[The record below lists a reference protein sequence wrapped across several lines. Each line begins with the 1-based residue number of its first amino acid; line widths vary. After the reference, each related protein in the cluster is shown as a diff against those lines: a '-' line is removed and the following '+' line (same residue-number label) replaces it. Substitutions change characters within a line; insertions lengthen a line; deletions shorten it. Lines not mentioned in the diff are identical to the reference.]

1 MRNQL
6 KKFGVVLVSCMF
18 SSLAF
23 SQSITVQA
31 DKDVPK
37 DKVAPAEAVS
47 LPAFIITPDAKRYS
61 KTEKILLD
69 QKDDG
74 AITITLADDSV
85 LEKHVFEVP
94 VLDNFGYYFLKKLL
108 KDIDLKLDAQWEKYG
123 AYMRSK
129 EDAYGRGKKV
139 QLKFLPISEILVG
152 KNKMEFLLFP
162 YFRKYSN
169 GDVVSGYSGCIRI
182 TKGKAKP
189 VEKFVYEDD
198 FKKWLLEALKYQLS
212 LNK

>member
-6 KKFGVVLVSCMF
+6 KKFGVVLVSCVF

-31 DKDVPK
+31 ENDVSKDG
-37 DKVAPAEAVS
+37 VAPAEPVS
-47 LPAFIITPDAKRYS
+47 LPAFIITPDAKRFS

-74 AITITLADDSV
+74 SITITLADDSV

-108 KDIDLKLDAQWEKYG
+108 KDIDLKQDTQWEKYG

-129 EDAYGRGKKV
+129 KDAYVRGKKV

-162 YFRKYSN
+162 YFSKYSS
-169 GDVVSGYSGCIRI
+169 GDVFSDYSGCIRI
-182 TKGKAKP
+182 TNGKAKP
-189 VEKFVYEDD
+189 VEKCVYGGA

-212 LNK
+212 LKK